1 MKKTVLL
8 PLMALLVLFG
18 FTSPVVA
25 EESMEDME
33 KRCRGYAVE
42 DEVPAD
48 ELDTYMK
55 ECVDGILRENAG
67 APSEEA
73 SGSESEGSKE

>member
-1 MKKTVLL
+1 
-8 PLMALLVLFG
+8 
-18 FTSPVVA
+18 
-25 EESMEDME
+25 MEDME

-48 ELDTYMK
+48 EMDTYMK